1 MNVNDFV
8 ILPGSKAGTSM
19 RLKTKTVK
27 ELQLEKAQLETE
39 NKEMEK
45 RLWQLQSNMSREKE
59 ERRKLGAYHWKSGQA
74 APPRT
79 TQAQVVAQNNE
90 NRKKISPEKVKLRIL
105 KDQIQ
110 EPVKKP
116 VKPERRNV
124 VAHEKL
130 GVKGMAC
137 GPPKIKSGLLPASEP
152 ACANLGKQDK
162 GLL

>member
-8 ILPGSKAGTSM
+8 ILPGSKSGTSV

-39 NKEMEK
+39 NQELEK
-45 RLWQLQSNMSREKE
+45 RLRQLQSDMSREKE

-74 APPRT
+74 GPRM
-79 TQAQVVAQNNE
+79 TQARAVAQNNE
-90 NRKKISPEKVKLRIL
+90 NRKKVSPEKVKLQVL
-105 KDQIQ
+105 KKEIQ

-116 VKPERRNV
+116 LKPGRDV
-124 VAHEKL
+124 VAHENL

-137 GPPKIKSGLLPASEP
+137 GPPKSKGGLL
-152 ACANLGKQDK
+152 
-162 GLL
+162 

>member
-74 APPRT
+74 GPPRT
-79 TQAQVVAQNNE
+79 TQAQVVAQNSE
-90 NRKKISPEKVKLRIL
+90 NRKKWNTGLVEAFVCFIP
-105 KDQIQ
+105 

-137 GPPKIKSGLLPASEP
+137 GPPKIKSGLL
-152 ACANLGKQDK
+152 
-162 GLL
+162 

>member
-27 ELQLEKAQLETE
+27 ELQLEKVQLEIE

-59 ERRKLGAYHWKSGQA
+59 ERRKLGAYHWKSGQTG
-74 APPRT
+74 PLRT

-90 NRKKISPEKVKLRIL
+90 NRKKFSPEKVKLQVL
-105 KDQIQ
+105 KNQVQ
-110 EPVKKP
+110 EPVKKT
-116 VKPERRNV
+116 VKPERGNV
-124 VAHEKL
+124 VAHKKL

-137 GPPKIKSGLLPASEP
+137 GPSKIKGELLVKP

>member
-1 MNVNDFV
+1 MNANDFV
-8 ILPGSKAGTSM
+8 ILPGSKAGTSV

-27 ELQLEKAQLETE
+27 ELQLEKVQLETE

-45 RLWQLQSNMSREKE
+45 RLRQLQSNMSREKE

-74 APPRT
+74 GPRT
-79 TQAQVVAQNNE
+79 TPARVVAQNNE
-90 NRKKISPEKVKLRIL
+90 NRKKISPEKVKFQVL
-105 KDQIQ
+105 KNQIQ

-116 VKPERRNV
+116 VKPERDV

-137 GPPKIKSGLLPASEP
+137 RTPEVKAGLL
-152 ACANLGKQDK
+152 
-162 GLL
+162 

>member
-8 ILPGSKAGTSM
+8 ILPGSKAGTSV

-39 NKEMEK
+39 NKEMER
-45 RLWQLQSNMSREKE
+45 RLLQLQSNMSREKE

-74 APPRT
+74 GPRT
-79 TQAQVVAQNNE
+79 PQARVVEPNNE
-90 NRKKISPEKVKLRIL
+90 NRKKVSPQKVKLQVL
-105 KDQIQ
+105 KHVQ
-110 EPVKKP
+110 EPVKKT
-116 VKPERRNV
+116 VKPERGNV

-130 GVKGMAC
+130 GVKGVAYR
-137 GPPKIKSGLLPASEP
+137 PPEIRGGLLEP
-152 ACANLGKQDK
+152 ATASACASPGKQDK

>member
-1 MNVNDFV
+1 MNVSDFV
-8 ILPGSKAGTSM
+8 ILPGSKAGTSV

-27 ELQLEKAQLETE
+27 ELQLEKVQLETE

-45 RLWQLQSNMSREKE
+45 RLRQLQSNMSREKE

-74 APPRT
+74 GPRT
-79 TQAQVVAQNNE
+79 TPPRAVEQNNE
-90 NRKKISPEKVKLRIL
+90 NRKKVSPVKVKLQVL
-105 KDQIQ
+105 KEQIQ

-116 VKPERRNV
+116 AKPERN

-137 GPPKIKSGLLPASEP
+137 GSPEIKGGL
-152 ACANLGKQDK
+152 
-162 GLL
+162 

>member
-74 APPRT
+74 GPRT
-79 TQAQVVAQNNE
+79 PPAQVVAQNNE
-90 NRKKISPEKVKLRIL
+90 NRKKVSPQKVKFQVL
-105 KDQIQ
+105 KKETQ

-116 VKPERRNV
+116 VKPKRGNV

-137 GPPKIKSGLLPASEP
+137 GPPEIKGGLLEPASEST
-152 ACANLGKQDK
+152 CASPGKQDK

>member
-8 ILPGSKAGTSM
+8 ILPGSKAGTSV

-27 ELQLEKAQLETE
+27 ELQLEKAQLEME

-74 APPRT
+74 GPRS
-79 TQAQVVAQNNE
+79 TQAPVVTQNNE
-90 NRKKISPEKVKLRIL
+90 NRKKVSPEKVKLQAL
-105 KDQIQ
+105 KKQIQ
-110 EPVKKP
+110 EPVKKT
-116 VKPERRNV
+116 VKPDRGS
-124 VAHEKL
+124 VAHKKL

-137 GPPKIKSGLLPASEP
+137 GPPEIKGGLL
-152 ACANLGKQDK
+152 
-162 GLL
+162 

>member
-1 MNVNDFV
+1 MSVNDFV
-8 ILPGSKAGTSM
+8 ILPGSKAGTSV

-39 NKEMEK
+39 NKEMER
-45 RLWQLQSNMSREKE
+45 RLLQLQSNMIREKE

-74 APPRT
+74 APRT
-79 TQAQVVAQNNE
+79 PQARVVPQNDE
-90 NRKKISPEKVKLRIL
+90 KRKVSPQKVKLQVL
-105 KDQIQ
+105 KQIQ

-116 VKPERRNV
+116 VKPKRGN

-137 GPPKIKSGLLPASEP
+137 RPPEVKSGLLEPASES
-152 ACANLGKQDK
+152 ACASPGKQNK

>member
-8 ILPGSKAGTSM
+8 IFPGSKAGTSV

-45 RLWQLQSNMSREKE
+45 RLLQLQSNMSREKE

-74 APPRT
+74 EPRT
-79 TQAQVVAQNNE
+79 LPARAVAQNNE
-90 NRKKISPEKVKLRIL
+90 NRKKLSPEKVKLQVL
-105 KDQIQ
+105 KKQIQ

-116 VKPERRNV
+116 VKPGRGN
-124 VAHEKL
+124 VAHKKL
-130 GVKGMAC
+130 AVKGMAC
-137 GPPKIKSGLLPASEP
+137 GPPEIKGGLLVKPTCASP
-152 ACANLGKQDK
+152 GKQDK